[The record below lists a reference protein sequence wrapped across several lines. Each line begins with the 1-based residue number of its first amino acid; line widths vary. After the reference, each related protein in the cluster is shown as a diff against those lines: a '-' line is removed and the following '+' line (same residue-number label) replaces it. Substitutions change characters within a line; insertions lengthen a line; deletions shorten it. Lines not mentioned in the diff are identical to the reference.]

1 MSPQRRQNEEQ
12 GSHPN
17 CHHTVI
23 PNVPTSLSARSSGIN
38 KVNQASK
45 NTFSSLTDSLEPDA
59 AHTALTHLVE
69 MRSYWSDLESTSSQV
84 VDAKIILSFSHA
96 RIMLG
101 HWLLWGHLHSTVA
114 QSLHACYRHY
124 QNNQR
129 CSCWTRG
136 LVLFVTG
143 LYSSPK
149 RFASVS
155 FSRVFPNA
163 RLPNSASLLPANVTT
178 NSSDLD
184 LNMRRR
190 VVHVCLSVLAQW
202 LGLQP
207 SQERSKAKPP
217 VDLWDIRGGMIHILA
232 SMRKPGLF
240 LLEEVYKL
248 FLTPVPYVFSKQVF
262 INGRVLPSVI
272 QECLLY
278 TADKN
283 DALSNSSA
291 ALEHC
296 APDIFHSVMS
306 SQPMEALPSL
316 PSLPGADVFVRT
328 ARNLICSASTLNAQ
342 SSNAQHKWI
351 LAKDDQRNPLR
362 ENAQSRSIFVQDPH
376 ITPDFLRTRAGLFSL
391 IVFRAI
397 TFNSSFLFE
406 QQLVAFDSLQE
417 WKDAVEGLPEGDVCN
432 MLAYGQAM
440 GGRSSKKASS
450 YWEKTSEWESWLQKN
465 PEPSFEDMHSFIADC
480 NFSQVG
486 DLTCILATEDL
497 YYGEVCSAPDLR
509 LFAHDILKMKK
520 GAYKALNAFNVLPNT
535 DPNFATCDQNV
546 DSFLNVF
553 QALQNELELTDDEAL
568 VPDIII
574 FEHLCCKVYRA
585 WLKNMLTYE

>member
-1 MSPQRRQNEEQ
+1 MSEL
-12 GSHPN
+12 
-17 CHHTVI
+17 HHTVI

-45 NTFSSLTDSLEPDA
+45 NTFLSLTDSLEPDA
-59 AHTALTHLVE
+59 AHSALTHLVE
-69 MRSYWSDLESTSSQV
+69 MCSYWSDLESTSSQV

-124 QNNQR
+124 QNNQH

-178 NSSDLD
+178 NSSDLHV
-184 LNMRRR
+184 NMRCR

-217 VDLWDIRGGMIHILA
+217 VDLWDICGGMIHILA

-262 INGRVLPSVI
+262 VNGRVLPSVI

-278 TADKN
+278 TTDKMMPFPIPPWRLN
-283 DALSNSSA
+283 TAPLISSTVSCLLNRWKSCPPCLLCRVLMCLFALLETSSV
-291 ALEHC
+291 LLLRSMLNRPTLSTSGFWPKTTSETR
-296 APDIFHSVMS
+296 
-306 SQPMEALPSL
+306 L
-316 PSLPGADVFVRT
+316 GRT
-328 ARNLICSASTLNAQ
+328 PN
-342 SSNAQHKWI
+342 
-351 LAKDDQRNPLR
+351 
-362 ENAQSRSIFVQDPH
+362 SRSIFVQDPH
-376 ITPDFLRTRAGLFSL
+376 ITPD
-391 IVFRAI
+391 
-397 TFNSSFLFE
+397 
-406 QQLVAFDSLQE
+406 
-417 WKDAVEGLPEGDVCN
+417 
-432 MLAYGQAM
+432 
-440 GGRSSKKASS
+440 
-450 YWEKTSEWESWLQKN
+450 
-465 PEPSFEDMHSFIADC
+465 SFEPVPA
-480 NFSQVG
+480 
-486 DLTCILATEDL
+486 
-497 YYGEVCSAPDLR
+497 CSA
-509 LFAHDILKMKK
+509 
-520 GAYKALNAFNVLPNT
+520 
-535 DPNFATCDQNV
+535 
-546 DSFLNVF
+546 
-553 QALQNELELTDDEAL
+553 
-568 VPDIII
+568 
-574 FEHLCCKVYRA
+574 
-585 WLKNMLTYE
+585 